1 MGRIDDIV
9 QKGKNMLGIQ
19 TVGEDVAKPDVPQV
33 APGDV
38 VHWMNPDKYDQE
50 KQTNAV
56 PTVAQPIP
64 QQAETGAGTLEPTV
78 NFQEKLDAINKPTP
92 VKPELPPEIATGAGA
107 VAAPAG
113 APAPM
118 GAVAPVAP
126 PKHPRYDVMD
136 NFAEKVIDP
145 IAKPFAEFFQ

>member
-136 NFAEKVIDP
+136 NFAEKVFDP